1 MRRADR
7 SQRLRGPVIAAFVLD
22 AMAVAAF
29 VSIMMFG
36 RAPMSPR
43 DGVVLSALLF
53 GSFSALGSILLAA
66 PGQRPVMIHETR
78 LPERRRSDRRVID
91 LGPPAGIERRTGR
104 DRRVAELALAGIFA
118 PRPDSFE
125 TQIRP

>member
-7 SQRLRGPVIAAFVLD
+7 SQRLRGPVVAAFVLD
-22 AMAVAAF
+22 AIAVAAF

-43 DGVVLSALLF
+43 EGAVLSALLF
-53 GSFSALGSILLAA
+53 GSFSALGSMLIAA
-66 PGQRPVMIHETR
+66 PGPGAARIHATPP
-78 LPERRRSDRRVID
+78 PERRRSDRRVID
-91 LGPPAGIERRTGR
+91 LGSPTGIERRNGR

-118 PRPDSFE
+118 PRPDPFE
-125 TQIRP
+125 HEIRA